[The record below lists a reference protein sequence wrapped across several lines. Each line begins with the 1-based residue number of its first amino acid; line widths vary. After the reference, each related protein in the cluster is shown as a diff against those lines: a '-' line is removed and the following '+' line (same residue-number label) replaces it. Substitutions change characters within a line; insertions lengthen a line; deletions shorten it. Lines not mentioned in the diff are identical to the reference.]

1 MKGGQR
7 KRREARAQRREARD
21 RPASSR
27 GQAGPR
33 APASTKPPPRPS
45 PGPHGAR
52 PVPVRP
58 AGMRC
63 GVRAARPSRR
73 AASAAR
79 EPGSRFGL
87 WLPATPARSFFQRHG
102 ELAEGVEER
111 AEAAG
116 QAQHHD
122 AQVAPH
128 RAGPAPPLPPPPPPP
143 AGANWNRGSRTAQPR
158 AQQVPP
164 PPRPRARPPACP
176 PPSRARPQPAPKSG
190 HRLRRRGPLPRG
202 RAAAGR
208 AGALSARGRLPGRG
222 ALERRGPGETPTR
235 EQVIPEPGALNCR
248 G

>member
-27 GQAGPR
+27 GQSGPR

-45 PGPHGAR
+45 PRPHGAR

-63 GVRAARPSRR
+63 GVRAACPSRR
-73 AASAAR
+73 AASAPR

-87 WLPATPARSFFQRHG
+87 WLPAASARSFFQGHG

-122 AQVAPH
+122 AQVPPH
-128 RAGPAPPLPPPPPPP
+128 RAGPAPPLPPPPL
-143 AGANWNRGSRTAQPR
+143 
-158 AQQVPP
+158 
-164 PPRPRARPPACP
+164 PRPPGRTGTEGAAPRSRGRNKFLLHGGLAPARPPAHHLRERAHSP
-176 PPSRARPQPAPKSG
+176 PRSPDTAS
-190 HRLRRRGPLPRG
+190 
-202 RAAAGR
+202 AAAGP
-208 AGALSARGRLPGRG
+208 S
-222 ALERRGPGETPTR
+222 
-235 EQVIPEPGALNCR
+235 PEGGQQPDAPAH
-248 G
+248 